1 MSSIGQN
8 ANPVHWMN
16 RMVSES
22 YYLLHCLAFF
32 SYIPVRCAAAQ
43 VLSSRSSAH
52 LLHREIQAFLSFG
65 VLAAIKV
72 VRTESWEAFIS
83 DTLFYAKIFL
93 AAIALV
99 LDYHLALWYAIA
111 FLGASSPLTPLQ
123 LETVLTEVNT
133 SKFWM
138 VGVFSLSLSPTTCNG
153 STTMVLC
160 RWNFVLCL
168 LPVAFEQAPLFLN
181 SRLREFSNKN
191 LSFVTVDLG
200 LFPNAAEK
208 FGISL
213 GSLHQLPAYV
223 LFHDGTGII
232 RLPETDYEAKF
243 FEAPVSKHVFSE
255 VEYTM
260 SLILYPTV
268 LLIIILVEPL
278 LQKFLC
284 RHFGLDKMLLD
295 YINGK

>member
-52 LLHREIQAFLSFG
+52 LLHREIQAFLSFC

-138 VGVFSLSLSPTTCNG
+138 VGVFSLSLAQY
-153 STTMVLC
+153 L
-160 RWNFVLCL
+160 WNFVLYL
-168 LPVAFEQAPLFLN
+168 PPVAFEKVPLFLN

-243 FEAPVSKHVFSE
+243 FEAPVSKCDLVSDL
-255 VEYTM
+255 EYTM
-260 SLILYPTV
+260 SFILYPTV
-268 LLIIILVEPL
+268 LLIIILVELL
-278 LQKFLC
+278 LQKLLC
-284 RHFGLDKMLLD
+284 RHFELDKMLLD

>member
-1 MSSIGQN
+1 MSSIGHN

-16 RMVSES
+16 RMVSEP

-52 LLHREIQAFLSFG
+52 LLHREIQALLSFC
-65 VLAAIKV
+65 VLVAIKV

-99 LDYHLALWYAIA
+99 LDYHLALWYALA
-111 FLGASSPLTPLQ
+111 FLVIYIIAQQPAYEGFGASSPLTPLQ

-138 VGVFSLSLSPTTCNG
+138 VEFRSQSTSSCIRASSFIPELSVT
-153 STTMVLC
+153 
-160 RWNFVLCL
+160 
-168 LPVAFEQAPLFLN
+168 
-181 SRLREFSNKN
+181 FSNKN
-191 LSFVTVDLG
+191 LSFVTIDLG

-223 LFHDGTGII
+223 LFHDGTGIL
-232 RLPETDYEAKF
+232 RLPETDYEAKL
-243 FEAPVSKHVFSE
+243 FESPVTKK
-255 VEYTM
+255 
-260 SLILYPTV
+260 L
-268 LLIIILVEPL
+268 
-278 LQKFLC
+278 LC
-284 RHFGLDKMLLD
+284 RHFELDKLLLD
-295 YINGK
+295 YIKGK